1 MNAYPSMPMPISS
14 IAPTAAACGLAP
26 IPVCLSLMCRSFATL
41 GFAFGDTTAAHGSD
55 DESEQPMRGSVG
67 IVSAVAGA

>member
-1 MNAYPSMPMPISS
+1 
-14 IAPTAAACGLAP
+14 
-26 IPVCLSLMCRSFATL
+26 MCRSFATL

-67 IVSAVAGA
+67 IVSAVADA